1 MPRKKKE
8 QEETDRP
15 VEEGAPE
22 ELTAGKSGES
32 KEEKAE
38 AGPSLEE
45 ELADSREEA
54 KKNWDLYLRERADL
68 ENFRKRAQRD
78 KEDLA
83 RFANEK
89 FLREVLP
96 VLDNLERA
104 VDHARQ
110 DKGGGEGLLEGV
122 EMTLNQFQRILEKF
136 GATPFASVGTPF
148 DPSRHEAI
156 GQLESTEH
164 APNTVAQEL
173 QKGYLLNERL
183 LRPAMV
189 MVAKAPAQPETSSS
203 EEDN

>member
-1 MPRKKKE
+1 MPKKKKE
-8 QEETDRP
+8 KEEAVRSAGEGASEEQNAEET
-15 VEEGAPE
+15 
-22 ELTAGKSGES
+22 GEN
-32 KEEKAE
+32 KEEAVE
-38 AGPSLEE
+38 AGPSLEK
-45 ELADSREEA
+45 ELETSREEA

-78 KEDLA
+78 KEELA

-89 FLREVLP
+89 LLREFLP

-110 DKGGGEGLLEGV
+110 DKGSGNGLLEGV

-136 GATPFASVGTPF
+136 GATPFESVGTAF

-156 GQLESTEH
+156 GQLESVDH
-164 APNTVAQEL
+164 PPNTVAQEL
-173 QKGYLLNERL
+173 QRGYLLHERL

-189 MVAKAPAQPETSSS
+189 MVAKAPVQPDTPSS